1 MLGTSL
7 IDVFTLTRNEN
18 SVRDKVTSLRENLR
32 VDYLNVLTAVSD
44 PTKEIARMSG
54 CSQMNLTATEKP
66 NSEMSND

>member
-1 MLGTSL
+1 MRRNVQQTVRRITNEILGVKEL
-7 IDVFTLTRNEN
+7 G
-18 SVRDKVTSLRENLR
+18 ENLR

-66 NSEMSND
+66 NSEMTND